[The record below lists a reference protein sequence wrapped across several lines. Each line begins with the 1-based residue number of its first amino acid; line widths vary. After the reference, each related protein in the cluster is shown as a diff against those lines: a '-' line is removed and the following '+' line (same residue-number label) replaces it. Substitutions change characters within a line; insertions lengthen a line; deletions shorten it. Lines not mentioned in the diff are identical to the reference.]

1 MSVSVP
7 GLHHVT
13 AIAGDP
19 QRNAEFYVRLLG
31 LRLVKYTV
39 NHDDPETPHLYYGD
53 RRGTPGTNMTFFS
66 WNADRKRGQF
76 GAGQTAYSAFA
87 IAPESL
93 DFWQRR
99 LKAREIA
106 FDDVQRFQ
114 ETALRLEDP
123 DGIGIELVAD
133 PGAELPSIEPW
144 ETGPVEARHQ
154 LRGFHSVTLKVADT
168 YSTEAVLREVMNYE
182 RLASNGDRLRLQ
194 AQGAG
199 PASMIDLVETDDDR
213 GQIGIGSVHHVAFNV
228 EDSDQQQEL
237 RAALEEFGLEPTDV
251 HDRLYF
257 KSIYCREPGGVLF
270 EFATDAPGFTA
281 DQDLDDLGTE
291 LVLPD
296 ELEAQ
301 RTKIEA
307 ELPDFDPTPFADS

>member
-1 MSVSVP
+1 MSASIP
-7 GLHHVT
+7 GLHHIT

-53 RRGTPGTNMTFFS
+53 RRGSPGSNITFFS
-66 WNADRKRGQF
+66 WRADRTQGEF
-76 GAGQTAYSAFA
+76 GAGQASPSAFA

-93 DFWQRR
+93 DYWRRR
-99 LKAREIA
+99 LQAHEID
-106 FDDVQRFQ
+106 FNETQRFQ
-114 ETALRLEDP
+114 ETALGLEDP

-133 PGAELPSIEPW
+133 PGAELLSIDPW
-144 ETGPVEARHQ
+144 ATSPIDAQHQ

-168 YSTEAVLREVMNYE
+168 DATEAVLREVMNYE
-182 RLASNGDRLRLQ
+182 RLGSNGDRLRLQ
-194 AQGAG
+194 APGAG
-199 PASMIDLVETDDDR
+199 PASIVDLVEIDHPQ

-228 EDSDQQQEL
+228 EDTDKQQEL
-237 RAALEEFGLEPTDV
+237 RAALEDFGLEPTDV
-251 HDRLYF
+251 YDRLYF

-270 EFATDAPGFTA
+270 EFATDTPGFTA
-281 DQDLDDLGTE
+281 DQDLDDLGVE

-296 ELEAQ
+296 ELQGQ
-301 RTKIEA
+301 RTEIEA
-307 ELPDFDPTPFADS
+307 ELPDFDPLSPAES